1 MIGIYKD
8 YYIQIQQT
16 FKKGEKKMKY
26 FKKLVGDRIYLSPRN
41 VEDAEIFANW
51 LNDFN
56 TTDYIGRSG
65 NLVSLEGEKE
75 YLQKNINSEAVFFIV
90 TLDQDKVIGTVGIEH
105 INHIN
110 RRGTLG
116 VFIGDEEYRNNGYGT
131 EAIRLV
137 LEYGFKYLNL
147 NNINLNLIE
156 CNERALACYKKC
168 GFKEAGRL
176 RKTIFVNGKYYDRL
190 SMDIL
195 AEEFE
200 GDFIRNKNL

>member
-1 MIGIYKD
+1 
-8 YYIQIQQT
+8 
-16 FKKGEKKMKY
+16 MKY

-41 VEDAEIFANW
+41 VEDAEIFTNW

-56 TTDYIGRSG
+56 TTDYIGRSE

-75 YLQKNINSEAVFFIV
+75 YLQKNINGEAVFFIV
-90 TLDQDKVIGTVGIEH
+90 TLDQDKVIGTVGIEN
-105 INHIN
+105 INHVH

-116 VFIGDEEYRNNGYGT
+116 VFIEDKDYRNNGYGT

-147 NNINLNLIE
+147 NNINLDLIA

-176 RKTIFVNGKYYDRL
+176 RKTEFVNGKYYDRL